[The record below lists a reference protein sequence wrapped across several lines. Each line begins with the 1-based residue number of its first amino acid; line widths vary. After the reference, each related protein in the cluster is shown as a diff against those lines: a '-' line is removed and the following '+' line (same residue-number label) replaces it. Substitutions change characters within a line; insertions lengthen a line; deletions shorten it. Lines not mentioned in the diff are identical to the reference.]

1 MVALMVVRHKHNN
14 VAHLWSN
21 PSIPETYHEQGQIWQ
36 LQNPMWATWCDKRC
50 DNWRFSIM
58 ILQARDQFY
67 SQMNHICDYMKSVS
81 CEIFQWLESF
91 LISNHLY
98 VWKKQCSPIHCYP
111 HTIMIVIWLLSAIM
125 IEQSQPSNHFQK
137 SLFRPWM
144 VDPPSLDFQKKETR
158 KDNFVWWSVLKEW
171 LLHSLEEQSN
181 PATCTDDRSR
191 SPFLCDVKIQWIST
205 L

>member
-1 MVALMVVRHKHNN
+1 MWQLAFFNHDIASPWSVLLSDESYVIIWRASVAKYFNDWSHFWYLTIFMCGRNNAPLFIVTHNN
-14 VAHLWSN
+14 
-21 PSIPETYHEQGQIWQ
+21 
-36 LQNPMWATWCDKRC
+36 D
-50 DNWRFSIM
+50 
-58 ILQARDQFY
+58 
-67 SQMNHICDYMKSVS
+67 
-81 CEIFQWLESF
+81 
-91 LISNHLY
+91 
-98 VWKKQCSPIHCYP
+98 CYL
-111 HTIMIVIWLLSAIM
+111 IVISDNDRAITAIKPLS
-125 IEQSQPSNHFQK
+125 K